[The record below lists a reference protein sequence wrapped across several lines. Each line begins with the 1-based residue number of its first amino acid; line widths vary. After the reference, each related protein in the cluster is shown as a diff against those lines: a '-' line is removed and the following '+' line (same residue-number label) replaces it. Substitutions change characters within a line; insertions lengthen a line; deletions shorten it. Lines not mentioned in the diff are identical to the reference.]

1 VHFAAASGQECLL
14 ELAYELGVSAAVGR
28 AEAGGERGLKN
39 CSILPPCLADTGPP
53 MWIRA
58 LACAVLTAAATAAPV
73 SAQQQPQQPP
83 ARTEDWYRGQLV
95 ELSEVLGGAHYLRTL
110 CEGRG
115 DQRWRDYMRGVIQRE
130 PQHNAALVEGF
141 NRGYRTEEARFPT
154 CDATTRQMEAELR
167 ARGVRIAQGLSA
179 RHTAD

>member
-1 VHFAAASGQECLL
+1 MSV
-14 ELAYELGVSAAVGR
+14 R
-28 AEAGGERGLKN
+28 
-39 CSILPPCLADTGPP
+39 I
-53 MWIRA
+53 
-58 LACAVLTAAATAAPV
+58 LACAAAVAVMTAAPAL
-73 SAQQQPQQPP
+73 AQQQPAAPP
-83 ARTEDWYRGQLV
+83 ARSEDWYRGQLV
-95 ELSEVLGGAHYLRTL
+95 ELSEVLGGAHYLRIL
-110 CEGRG
+110 CEGRD